1 MKNHNIALS
10 LSEMNLSGEDIIQEF
25 PKIKLETIN
34 TLLNNV
40 LIKAAAQKR
49 TNSKES
55 LLLVA
60 KRVIYSKR
68 DFYLE
73 K

>member
-1 MKNHNIALS
+1 MHLFPTVQDEIV
-10 LSEMNLSGEDIIQEF
+10 EF

-60 KRVIYSKR
+60 KRVINSKR